1 MARPC
6 PPTQVGKSGAALR
19 GMPASPGKVILGAP
33 KRFTIISAAG
43 LSPSFRRHQG
53 RPVSQYLLETLSETH
68 EGCAIDDVVIDAE
81 VQMDDVAFDRLPV
94 VENQLFL
101 DGADRQRQ
109 CHRGDRH
116 ADRGA

>member
-1 MARPC
+1 MYDNIG
-6 PPTQVGKSGAALR
+6 T
-19 GMPASPGKVILGAP
+19 
-33 KRFTIISAAG
+33 G
-43 LSPSFRRHQG
+43 LSLSFRRHQG
-53 RPVSQYLLETLSETH
+53 RPVSQYLLETLGETH